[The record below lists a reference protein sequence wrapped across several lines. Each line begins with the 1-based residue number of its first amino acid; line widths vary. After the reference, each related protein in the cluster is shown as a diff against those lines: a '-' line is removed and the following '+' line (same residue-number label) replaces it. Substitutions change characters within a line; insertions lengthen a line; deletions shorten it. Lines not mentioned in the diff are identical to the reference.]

1 MTVTCKRHKS
11 QVIIYSCCPR
21 HLSPKDADIQDSRST
36 QGKRPRIVPVET
48 PVLKHGTALHSPWHR
63 ALKTLPKMQPWKS
76 IPTSPFTIKV
86 TTQDWWILLVQAPEE
101 SSGALS
107 VPVSDCIKV
116 IMILF
121 LNSHFQPNPKSCLF
135 QASAFLC
142 GKGISDENSYQKVV
156 SNKCHYLTT
165 IRSSLAN
172 NDYFKKKLFWLF

>member
-48 PVLKHGTALHSPWHR
+48 PVLKHGTARDR

-86 TTQDWWILLVQAPEE
+86 TAQDWWIPLVWAPEE
-101 SSGALS
+101 SFGALS

-116 IMILF
+116 IMVLCFWTATFNRTRRAAASRLQLF
-121 LNSHFQPNPKSCLF
+121 YVEKEFQMKTLIRRW
-135 QASAFLC
+135 FLTSV
-142 GKGISDENSYQKVV
+142 I
-156 SNKCHYLTT
+156 T
-165 IRSSLAN
+165 
-172 NDYFKKKLFWLF
+172 